1 MISQEIADFVATN
14 TPLEA
19 GHLPALSDFPLWRI
33 EFDQQMTALNPLAA
47 DIGFRRGEVGGVPGA
62 WFEPP
67 EGRRDVVL
75 LYLHGG
81 GLITSSPTGHSG
93 MIGEVARAT
102 GRLTWAP
109 NYRLAPEHPFPAQR
123 DDVIACYRGLL
134 EQGYSAEQI
143 VVVGDSAGG
152 GLAVGLAMAIRDG
165 GLPQPLG
172 VVGLSSWTD
181 LAHTGESI
189 RTVADSVCTVDVLKL
204 MASYVAGNAD
214 LCDPR
219 LSPLYGDFTGLPP
232 MLLMAGELESLRDDT
247 VRAGRLAERAG
258 VEVNVAILPGL
269 PHIWPWFV
277 PSAPESAQA
286 YRTIASYI
294 FTLEARAGIR

>member
-1 MISQEIADFVATN
+1 MISQEIADFIANN

-19 GHLPALSDFPLWRI
+19 AHLPEPADFAPWRI
-33 EFDQQMTALNPLAA
+33 EFDQQMSAVNPLAS
-47 DIGFRRGEVGGVPGA
+47 DIGFRMGEVGGVPGA

-67 EGRRDVVL
+67 ECRPDVVL
-75 LYLHGG
+75 LYVHGG

-93 MIGEVARAT
+93 MIGEIARAT

-109 NYRLAPEHPFPAQR
+109 HYRLAPEHPFPAQR
-123 DDVIACYRGLL
+123 EDVIACYRGLL
-134 EQGYSAEQI
+134 DQGYSADQI

-152 GLAVGLAMAIRDG
+152 GLAVVLAMAIRDG

-181 LAHTGESI
+181 LAHTGDSL
-189 RTVADSVCTVDVLKL
+189 RTVADPVCTVDVLKL
-204 MASYVAGNAD
+204 MASYVAGDAD
-214 LCDPR
+214 LRDPR

-232 MLLMAGELESLRDDT
+232 MLLMAGEFESLRDDT
-247 VRAGRLAERAG
+247 VRVGQLAQRAG
-258 VEVNVAILPGL
+258 VEVNVAIMAGL